1 MEKRVNFE
9 LRYGGQ
15 FTDDS
20 DFQYVGGEKE
30 LLKGVDPDYISIMEL
45 KDVAVSAGYSDV
57 AAIYYKFPKTNLTF
71 RHKLVTDLDVNDM
84 TDMMYDGDLVEIY
97 VEHEANQNVKTGA
110 LILASDVTEMSS
122 SQVLATDDDQNTG
135 QAEGNI
141 AKINH
146 VIDECEAE
154 NVAEV
159 VIAAENLEAFDNVC
173 NNGSCDKRDKIDDEL
188 TDFSDPEMEQD
199 NDDLFCEE
207 DEKIEQA
214 RIHISKSL
222 NEIFSTSASLC
233 GKIDDDV
240 DYPPSDDLISDFS
253 EDEHGQIEYPFFN
266 EKTDFGK
273 NITLA
278 VGMQFQ
284 SKEVFRSALKEF
296 SIWKGFDFDY
306 INNKK
311 DRISAQCTTE
321 TCPWRIHAS
330 QQVDKNGDICFQIKS
345 MCPHDALTC
354 VRDCTGS
361 RLSSEYLA
369 EYYLEAFRDNPN
381 WDIKAFK
388 LHVKREFAV
397 EVTYKKCWR
406 AKKRALTIIEGY
418 VGEQYKLL
426 KDYCAALKQ
435 FNSGSSVYLTTNA
448 GHFQRIYICLDACKR
463 GFLTGCRPIIS
474 LDACHLKGAYNG
486 QIHSAIGRDGNDN
499 MFPIAYGICESESKE
514 SWLWFLENLLNDIG
528 NSRDN
533 GWCFI
538 SDQQKGLQ
546 EAIKELAPTSD
557 HRFCVRHLYA
567 NFRKVFKGKQLKDG
581 MWACARATTA
591 TVAQFHKAMENVKGL
606 DKDAYTYLSKIDP
619 AAWSRHGFSYFVKS
633 DALCSNISECFNS
646 FIRVARDQPIITCLE
661 TIQKLLMKRF
671 YDKRTGMEKYDG
683 DICPRI
689 WTKLELNKRDSM
701 HCNVYYGGGPAMEVE
716 HTTQGTSVSDLASRS
731 CTCRIWD
738 LTGIPCSHA
747 CAAIRHMRGNPA
759 DYVHQSYR
767 KSEFLKAYE
776 SYISPIPGPSE
787 WPRQG
792 GEDVLPPTYKRQAGR
807 PRRRRIREADGPAN
821 PNRKRKDGIVM
832 TYTLANI

>member
-9 LRYGGQ
+9 IRYGGQ

-57 AAIYYKFPKTNLTF
+57 AAIYYKFLKTNLTF

-97 VEHEANQNVKTGA
+97 VEHEANQN
-110 LILASDVTEMSS
+110 
-122 SQVLATDDDQNTG
+122 TDDDQNTG

-146 VIDECEAE
+146 VIDECEVE

-199 NDDLFCEE
+199 KDDLFCEE

-233 GKIDDDV
+233 GQIDDDV

-381 WDIKAFK
+381 WDM
-388 LHVKREFAV
+388 LSSYMSNES
-397 EVTYKKCWR
+397 
-406 AKKRALTIIEGY
+406 L
-418 VGEQYKLL
+418 LL
-426 KDYCAALKQ
+426 KL
-435 FNSGSSVYLTTNA
+435 
-448 GHFQRIYICLDACKR
+448 R
-463 GFLTGCRPIIS
+463 
-474 LDACHLKGAYNG
+474 AYNG

-581 MWACARATTA
+581 MWACARAATS

-619 AAWSRHGFSYFVKS
+619 AAWSRHGFSYFIKS

-716 HTTQGTSVSDLASRS
+716 HTTQGTYVSDLASRS

-738 LTGIPCSHA
+738 LTVIPCSHA
-747 CAAIRHMRGNPA
+747 CAAIRHMRGNLA

-807 PRRRRIREADGPAN
+807 PRRRRIREADEPAN